1 MTRPGPSAV
10 EIDLSDDDR
19 AELRRWAGG
28 VASPTVALRAR
39 IGLAC
44 SEGMSNAAAATW
56 GSTTAATVG
65 VWRAR
70 FAQRGL
76 AGLVGQPRSGRPPVE
91 GGLGGGETPAPNPA
105 GAP

>member
-28 VASPTVALRAR
+28 VASPTVAALRAR
-39 IGLAC
+39 IVLAC

-56 GSTTAATVG
+56 CSTTAATVG
-65 VWRAR
+65 VGRAR

-76 AGLVGQPRSGRPPVE
+76 AGVLDQPRAGRPAVR
-91 GGLGGGETPAPNPA
+91 GGPGAGERATPA
-105 GAP
+105 